1 MRKIALYIFACMA
14 LFSAQKSDNLGRDY
28 RKPVLDIYEN
38 IETASNLILLLAQ
51 TQGTSSFNEAN
62 FLMDE
67 KSITKENQ
75 KLLPL
80 MQEPNAIKIET
91 ESIMM
96 NNELKVINYANK
108 SKLKTRK

>member
-1 MRKIALYIFACMA
+1 MRKIALYIFACIA

-62 FLMDE
+62 FLMDG
-67 KSITKENQ
+67 KKHH
-75 KLLPL
+75 KR
-80 MQEPNAIKIET
+80 
-91 ESIMM
+91 
-96 NNELKVINYANK
+96 K
-108 SKLKTRK
+108 SKIIATYARAKCYQN